1 MEAAKTRG
9 CAKTTRPAIKRN
21 ECEERERDEAF
32 EAEMIKENDATATMN
47 HPGARECFLE
57 FVECDNRP
65 GCYFGVADIMG
76 YVERQANPTT
86 GLDNNGAISIM
97 DSIVVRCIVTDS
109 PVKYFFPKGCHVSVK
124 SGDRVD
130 GYDGKYVAGDEVI
143 CEIVAPG
150 YYPTFDL

>member
-1 MEAAKTRG
+1 MTEFEKLLA
-9 CAKTTRPAIKRN
+9 KRN
-21 ECEERERDEAF
+21 EREERERDEAE
-32 EAEMIKENDATATMN
+32 EAAENKENDATATMN

-65 GCYFGVADIMG
+65 GCYFGVNTGPMG

-86 GLDNNGAISIM
+86 GLDNNGAINSM

-124 SGDRVD
+124 SGDRID

-150 YYPTFDL
+150 YYPIFNI

>member
-1 MEAAKTRG
+1 MTEFEKLLN
-9 CAKTTRPAIKRN
+9 KRN
-21 ECEERERDEAF
+21 EREARERDEAF

-65 GCYFGVADIMG
+65 GCYFGVSDIMG

-86 GLDNNGAISIM
+86 GLDNNGAINIM
-97 DSIVVRCIVTDS
+97 DSIVVRDILTNS

-124 SGDRVD
+124 SGHLIE